1 MRMVARANSTSN
13 LAAFEAAGI
22 ETMSPVRAAATI
34 LENLVL
40 RPSLFRLLTA
50 GNGAE
55 HIAEVKVTS
64 SERENQTLAKLSL
77 RDCVVVALR
86 RGEQLIAPS
95 GGTKLRAGDVL
106 TLLGSEAA
114 LAQAHEKL
122 NPAE

>member
-1 MRMVARANSTSN
+1 N

-40 RPSLFRLLTA
+40 RPSFFRLLAA
-50 GNGAE
+50 GDGAE
-55 HIAEVKVTS
+55 HVEEVKVTS
-64 SERENQTLAKLSL
+64 PESEKQTLAALALKG
-77 RDCVVVALR
+77 CVVVALR
-86 RGEQLIAPS
+86 RGGRLATPN

-114 LAQAHEKL
+114 IENARAKL
-122 NPAE
+122 HINE